1 MSQSGLLPG
10 DVDMM
15 ARCLALAKEAAAQ
28 GEIPFASVICKD
40 GAIVAEATNRVVRD
54 KDVTRH
60 AELQAIVQAQSVL
73 GKRILSGCTLYS
85 IVEPCPMC
93 AFPAREAQIGRVV
106 FALRSPLMGGLS
118 KWNIL
123 RDPEIS
129 RVMPEAFGAIPEV
142 VVGVLAREAEA
153 VWKAWNPIAWHVIR
167 RRGCFET
174 TTDNPGLEKLAGE
187 RGRRFFRQ
195 LLSIHR

>member
-1 MSQSGLLPG
+1 MSESGLLPG
-10 DVDMM
+10 DVAMM
-15 ARCLALAKEAAAQ
+15 SRCIALAREAASH
-28 GEIPFASVICKD
+28 GEIPFASVICRD
-40 GAIVAEATNRVVRD
+40 GAVVTEATNRVVRD

-60 AELQAIVQAQSVL
+60 AELLAITQAQSVL
-73 GKRILSGCTLYS
+73 GTRILTGCTLYS

-123 RDPEIS
+123 RDPEMS
-129 RVMPEAFGAIPEV
+129 KVMPEAFGAVPEV
-142 VVGVLAREAEA
+142 VVGVLAREAEE
-153 VWKAWNPIAWHVIR
+153 VWKSWNPIAWRVIR
-167 RRGCFET
+167 RRGCFESLP
-174 TTDNPGLEKLAGE
+174 DNPRLEKLAAGK
-187 RGRRFFRQ
+187 RRFFRQ

>member
-1 MSQSGLLPG
+1 MSQSGLMP
-10 DVDMM
+10 VDLAMM
-15 ARCLALAKEAAAQ
+15 TRCIALAKDAAAC
-28 GEIPFASVICKD
+28 GEIPFASIICKD
-40 GAIVAEATNRVVRD
+40 GVVVAEATNRVVRD

-60 AELQAIVQAQSVL
+60 AELLAIGAAQAVL
-73 GKRILSGCTLYS
+73 KTRILSGCTLYS

-106 FALRSPLMGGLS
+106 FALRSPMMGGLS

-129 RVMPEAFGAIPEV
+129 SVMPEAFGPIPEV

-153 VWKAWNPIAWHVIR
+153 VWKSWNPIAWRVIR
-167 RRGCFET
+167 RRGCFEALP
-174 TTDNPGLEKLAGE
+174 DNPQLEQLAAGKS
-187 RGRRFFRQ
+187 RRFFRH
-195 LLSIHR
+195 LLAIHR